1 MKLKKIIKWAGIAI
15 LVVLFAIPFAF
26 FRNTGHSLQ
35 TPFTNKPP
43 VVFHEPKHVAAT
55 ADARRA
61 AEQTMGGFVK
71 TAIIRVHPGL
81 AWDLATW
88 LRRVPDERIAAT
100 VRRRHGSEALESAT
114 VLRGLQEEVWRVL
127 HDARIEGRLTRVGC

>member
-1 MKLKKIIKWAGIAI
+1 VLAEVLGATTAPQALHGDAFPKNSLVTESGIVWI
-15 LVVLFAIPFAF
+15 DLEDCCSGP
-26 FRNTGHSLQ
+26 
-35 TPFTNKPP
+35 
-43 VVFHEPKHVAAT
+43 
-55 ADARRA
+55 
-61 AEQTMGGFVK
+61 
-71 TAIIRVHPGL
+71 L

-88 LRRVPDERIAAT
+88 LRRVPDERIAAI